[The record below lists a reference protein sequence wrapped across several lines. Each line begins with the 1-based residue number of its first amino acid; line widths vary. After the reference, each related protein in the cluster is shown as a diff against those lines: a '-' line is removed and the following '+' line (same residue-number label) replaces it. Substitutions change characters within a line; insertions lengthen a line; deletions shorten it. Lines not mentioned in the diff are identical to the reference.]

1 MIKGN
6 NENENKNRAPQ
17 PHEPHD
23 PKCNIKTHEE
33 SAEETIK
40 RMRALPERIAKFKE
54 TIRALREANT
64 R

>member
-1 MIKGN
+1 MRRMTEDN
-6 NENENKNRAPQ
+6 SQNKNESRAPQ
-17 PHEPHD
+17 PHD
-23 PKCNIKTHEE
+23 PKCNTKTHKE

-54 TIRALREANT
+54 ALRELGEANT